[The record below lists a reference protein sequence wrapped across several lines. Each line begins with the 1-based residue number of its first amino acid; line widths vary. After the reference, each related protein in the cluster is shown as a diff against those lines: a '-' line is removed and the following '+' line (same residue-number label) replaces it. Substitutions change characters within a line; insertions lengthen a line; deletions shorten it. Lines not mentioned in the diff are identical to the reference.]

1 MMPFAAPFIRH
12 FMELS
17 TEFPK
22 KDARL
27 TILKNI
33 LNLLTDDR
41 KGKIIENINFKYLAI
56 GRLLWETPWLPH
68 DQDQENSHLIAFNY
82 IFTTISQ
89 SFLINVG
96 VSGGER
102 RK

>member
-1 MMPFAAPFIRH
+1 MMPFAASFIQH

-22 KDARL
+22 KDTCL

-68 DQDQENSHLIAFNY
+68 AQDQER
-82 IFTTISQ
+82 TPT
-89 SFLINVG
+89 
-96 VSGGER
+96 
-102 RK
+102 